1 MRRLKNNPVD
11 VSFQDIETL
20 LLRFGFQF
28 IRATGSHHLYEY
40 EQGNI
45 WRQVIIPLHGRKVK
59 SVYVKKV
66 IEIIEELVSLGVDEI
81 SIETDEIESE
91 DDVE

>member
-1 MRRLKNNPVD
+1 
-11 VSFQDIETL
+11 
-20 LLRFGFQF
+20 
-28 IRATGSHHLYEY
+28 
-40 EQGNI
+40 
-45 WRQVIIPLHGRKVK
+45 LHGRKVK